1 MNIKILGTGC
11 AKCQALE
18 KLANEVVREL
28 ALDATIEEVRDMK
41 KIMEYPIL
49 TTPGLVID
57 EKLVCFGRVPSKAE
71 VTSFITMALMR
82 ENNVK

>member
-18 KLANEVVREL
+18 KSVNEAVNEL
-28 ALDATIEEVRDMK
+28 KLDATIEEIKDLK
-41 KIMEYPIL
+41 KILEYPIL

-57 EKLVCFGRVPSKAE
+57 EKVVSFGKVLRKYEVVKLLTGAVSK
-71 VTSFITMALMR
+71 
-82 ENNVK
+82 